1 MECIDKL
8 DRTQMHKI
16 KISTQKKK
24 LYAIMNFTII
34 MIIEYSNVLL
44 KFKKK
49 KPEINKQTN
58 KQMNE

>member
-16 KISTQKKK
+16 KISTKKKK
-24 LYAIMNFTII
+24 LYAIMNFTVI
-34 MIIEYSNVLL
+34 MSIEYSNVLL

-49 KPEINKQTN
+49 NEIN
-58 KQMNE
+58 

>member
-44 KFKKK
+44 KLKKK
-49 KPEINKQTN
+49 KTEINKQTN

>member
-49 KPEINKQTN
+49 KTEINKQTN